1 MVGPGPMR
9 MEKTEEEAAQAAPE
23 DEGEFLIICHCGP
36 GLEYWPANQVLRLEH
51 QDYKEIT
58 QLQIDRTLQ
67 EYSRSNLSASISEKL
82 FQDFSQLSFF
92 CRITRN

>member
-1 MVGPGPMR
+1 MIV
-9 MEKTEEEAAQAAPE
+9 EKTGEEAAQAAPE

-67 EYSRSNLSASISEKL
+67 EYYTETTCQPLYQGSFLRI
-82 FQDFSQLSFF
+82 FFSLSFMSSY
-92 CRITRN
+92 

>member
-1 MVGPGPMR
+1 MIV
-9 MEKTEEEAAQAAPE
+9 EKTEEEAAEAAPE

-58 QLQIDRTLQ
+58 QLQIDKIGILYRN
-67 EYSRSNLSASISEKL
+67 NLSDTISRKI
-82 FQDFSQLSFF
+82 FQEIFSLSF
-92 CRITRN
+92 IILNY